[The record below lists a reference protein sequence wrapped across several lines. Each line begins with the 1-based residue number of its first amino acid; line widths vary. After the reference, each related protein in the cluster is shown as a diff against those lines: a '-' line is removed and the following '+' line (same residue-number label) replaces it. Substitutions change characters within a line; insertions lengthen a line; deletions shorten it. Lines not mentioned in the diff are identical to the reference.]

1 VTDPL
6 GRKTDFSYDSAGNVT
21 SITRL
26 ATTGDAVTTSFT
38 YEPTF
43 SQVATITDPLSH
55 TTDFDYDALGRLTM
69 ITDPLGHETTFT
81 YNTAG
86 QPVTISNDASETV
99 TLGYERGDLV
109 SITNPLSHSTL
120 RYVDAAGR
128 LLRSLDPLGRTT
140 TYEYNALNLVT
151 KVIDALAGQTTF
163 TFLSAR
169 GAPPP
174 LAGPRRVRASRRP
187 QALDGNGNRL
197 TLTGAR
203 SKTTTWT
210 YADMDRVET
219 RTDPLSRDETF
230 TYNENGAIL
239 TWTDRKGQ
247 VTSYTY
253 DALDRQTFVGFGTT
267 GSPPSYASTITT
279 TYDDGDRPT
288 EIVDSVAGT

>member
-1 VTDPL
+1 VTRVTDPL

-55 TTDFDYDALGRLTM
+55 TTDFEYDALGRLTM
-69 ITDPLGHETTFT
+69 VTDPLGHETTFT

-140 TYEYNALNLVT
+140 TYEYNALNLIT

-163 TFLSAR
+163 TFLGAR

-187 QALDGNGNRL
+187 QALDGNGNLL
-197 TLTGAR
+197 TLTDAR

-210 YADMDRVET
+210 YDDTALSPRDARGLEPRRRAMRARSPRPMTTAIDR
-219 RTDPLSRDETF
+219 SRSSIRWRGRSSGPT
-230 TYNENGAIL
+230 TC
-239 TWTDRKGQ
+239 WTG
-247 VTSYTY
+247 
-253 DALDRQTFVGFGTT
+253 
-267 GSPPSYASTITT
+267 
-279 TYDDGDRPT
+279 
-288 EIVDSVAGT
+288 